1 MFALLLVGLE
11 KNDRSHICVL
21 YKFSLFVVVLAIAA
35 ADCPS
40 DGTWAVT
47 RPGSIAV
54 ANCQGETVGEMT
66 RECLSTGSW
75 GAINTTYCL
84 PKWPENGYAHVDF
97 VLFIMRGRYDT
108 ISKRPEGIKA
118 AILSA
123 INTVDESAIFV
134 HRIAE
139 NVENSYVSVQI
150 RVTDIESRANQFYR
164 QLNDEFL
171 EKFLQYLLD
180 NNTEREK
187 LNFLTETTTAN
198 VTFKS
203 NPIYQAAKPKN
214 TTAIVVI
221 VVCVII
227 GVIVLVI
234 VGFYVWLQIKR
245 SSSKNGSKQL
255 KNTSKV

>member
-1 MFALLLVGLE
+1 
-11 KNDRSHICVL
+11 
-21 YKFSLFVVVLAIAA
+21 
-35 ADCPS
+35 
-40 DGTWAVT
+40 
-47 RPGSIAV
+47 
-54 ANCQGETVGEMT
+54 MT
-66 RECLSTGSW
+66 RECMASGAW
-75 GAINTTYCL
+75 GEINTNYCL
-84 PKWPENGYAHVDF
+84 NKYPENGYANVDF

-108 ISKRPEGIKA
+108 ISKKPEGITA

-123 INTVDESAIFV
+123 ITTVDESAISI

-139 NVENSYVSVQI
+139 DTVNNYVSVQI

-164 QLNDEFL
+164 QLDEEFTQ
-171 EKFLQYLLD
+171 KFLQYLLD
-180 NNTEREK
+180 NNTERAK
-187 LNFLTETTTAN
+187 LNFLTETSTAN
-198 VTFKS
+198 VTFKTTPS
-203 NPIYQAAKPKN
+203 FQAAKPKN

-227 GVIVLVI
+227 GVIVLAI

>member
-1 MFALLLVGLE
+1 M
-11 KNDRSHICVL
+11 
-21 YKFSLFVVVLAIAA
+21 
-35 ADCPS
+35 
-40 DGTWAVT
+40 
-47 RPGSIAV
+47 
-54 ANCQGETVGEMT
+54 GEMT
-66 RECLSTGSW
+66 RECMASGAW
-75 GAINTTYCL
+75 GEINTNYCL
-84 PKWPENGYAHVDF
+84 NKYPENGYANVDF

-108 ISKRPEGIKA
+108 ISKKPEGITA

-123 INTVDESAIFV
+123 ITTVDESAISI

-139 NVENSYVSVQI
+139 DTVNNYVSVQI

-164 QLNDEFL
+164 QLDEEFTQ
-171 EKFLQYLLD
+171 KFLQYLLD

-187 LNFLTETTTAN
+187 LNFLTETSTAN
-198 VTFKS
+198 VTFKTT
-203 NPIYQAAKPKN
+203 PTFQAAKPKN

-227 GVIVLVI
+227 GVIVLAI

>member
-1 MFALLLVGLE
+1 
-11 KNDRSHICVL
+11 
-21 YKFSLFVVVLAIAA
+21 
-35 ADCPS
+35 
-40 DGTWAVT
+40 
-47 RPGSIAV
+47 
-54 ANCQGETVGEMT
+54 MT
-66 RECLSTGSW
+66 RECMASGAW
-75 GAINTTYCL
+75 GEINTNYCL
-84 PKWPENGYAHVDF
+84 NKYPENGYANVDF

-108 ISKRPEGIKA
+108 ISKKPEGITA

-123 INTVDESAIFV
+123 ITTVDESAISI

-139 NVENSYVSVQI
+139 DTVNNYVSVQV

-164 QLNDEFL
+164 QLDEEFTQ
-171 EKFLQYLLD
+171 KFLQYLLD
-180 NNTEREK
+180 NNTERAK
-187 LNFLTETTTAN
+187 LNFLTETSSAN
-198 VTFKS
+198 VTFKTT
-203 NPIYQAAKPKN
+203 PTFQAAKPKN

-227 GVIVLVI
+227 GVIVLAI

>member
-1 MFALLLVGLE
+1 M
-11 KNDRSHICVL
+11 
-21 YKFSLFVVVLAIAA
+21 VLAIAA
-35 ADCPS
+35 ADCSS
-40 DGTWAVT
+40 DGTWPVT
-47 RPGSIAV
+47 APGSTAV
-54 ANCQGETVGEMT
+54 VNCQGETVGEMT
-66 RECLSTGSW
+66 RECMASGSW
-75 GAINTTYCL
+75 GEINTSYCL
-84 PKWPENGYAHVDF
+84 NKYPENGYANVDF

-108 ISKRPEGIKA
+108 ISKKPEGITA

-123 INTVDESAIFV
+123 ITTVDESAISI

-139 NVENSYVSVQI
+139 DTVNNYVSVQI

-164 QLNDEFL
+164 QLDEEFTQ
-171 EKFLQYLLD
+171 KFLQYLLD
-180 NNTEREK
+180 NNTERAK
-187 LNFLTETTTAN
+187 LNFLTETSTAN
-198 VTFKS
+198 VTFKTT
-203 NPIYQAAKPKN
+203 PTFQAAKPKN

-227 GVIVLVI
+227 GVIVLAI

>member
-1 MFALLLVGLE
+1 M
-11 KNDRSHICVL
+11 
-21 YKFSLFVVVLAIAA
+21 
-35 ADCPS
+35 
-40 DGTWAVT
+40 
-47 RPGSIAV
+47 
-54 ANCQGETVGEMT
+54 GEMT
-66 RECLSTGSW
+66 RECMASGAW
-75 GAINTTYCL
+75 GEINTNYCL
-84 PKWPENGYAHVDF
+84 NKYPENGYANVDF

-108 ISKRPEGIKA
+108 ISKKPEGITA

-123 INTVDESAIFV
+123 ITTVDESAISI

-139 NVENSYVSVQI
+139 DTVNNYVSVQI

-164 QLNDEFL
+164 QLDEEFTQ
-171 EKFLQYLLD
+171 KFLQYLLD
-180 NNTEREK
+180 NNTERAK
-187 LNFLTETTTAN
+187 LNFLTETSTAN
-198 VTFKS
+198 VTFKTT
-203 NPIYQAAKPKN
+203 PTFQAAKPKN

-227 GVIVLVI
+227 GVIVLAI

>member
-1 MFALLLVGLE
+1 
-11 KNDRSHICVL
+11 
-21 YKFSLFVVVLAIAA
+21 
-35 ADCPS
+35 
-40 DGTWAVT
+40 
-47 RPGSIAV
+47 
-54 ANCQGETVGEMT
+54 MT
-66 RECLSTGSW
+66 RECMASGSW
-75 GAINTTYCL
+75 GEINTSYCL
-84 PKWPENGYAHVDF
+84 NKYPENGYANVDF

-108 ISKRPEGIKA
+108 ISKKPEGITA

-123 INTVDESAIFV
+123 ITTVDESAISI

-139 NVENSYVSVQI
+139 DTVNNYVSVQI

-164 QLNDEFL
+164 QLDEEFTQ
-171 EKFLQYLLD
+171 KFLQYLLD

-203 NPIYQAAKPKN
+203 NPTYQAAKPKN

-227 GVIVLVI
+227 GVIVLAI